1 LLPSLDIF
9 TIQFI
14 LLISILLSHLIA
26 NASRKIISNLY
37 CHQMITLV
45 KITITV
51 IRKSNNDAL
60 IFDFE
65 TYDEPNRGTHKSHDL
80 DDFEDNTF

>member
-1 LLPSLDIF
+1 
-9 TIQFI
+9 
-14 LLISILLSHLIA
+14 
-26 NASRKIISNLY
+26 
-37 CHQMITLV
+37 MITLV

-80 DDFEDNTF
+80 DDLEDNTF